1 MKYHKNEWSEKRNK
15 GKQTHKTQASFLLL
29 VLKDKNQLYQVAEKR
44 SAWWLS
50 EGTGLS
56 PLTGM
61 SALGCG
67 LLPQLTDSV
76 ALVKPSSVQPRESHN
91 EESVAAAAAAFDTEP
106 NLGATDSWMLLYP
119 DLMIPRLLESRQ
131 RVWGHFGGGYNLILF
146 ASIWISILSRVTIH
160 RPMGALGYKVC
171 TAFPRH

>member
-1 MKYHKNEWSEKRNK
+1 EKRNK

-76 ALVKPSSVQPRESHN
+76 ALVQPSSVQ
-91 EESVAAAAAAFDTEP
+91 
-106 NLGATDSWMLLYP
+106 ATMRSQLL
-119 DLMIPRLLESRQ
+119 LLRQ
-131 RVWGHFGGGYNLILF
+131 PLLQSPTLELQTPECSCIRT
-146 ASIWISILSRVTIH
+146 S
-160 RPMGALGYKVC
+160 
-171 TAFPRH
+171 